1 MGKRE
6 RAGIF
11 LFASETRALAIRVFL
26 RVSDGERTPALGAR
40 ACGTGKPGFVGGELF
55 LSDFQLN
62 SRQILTPWG
71 C

>member
-26 RVSDGERTPALGAR
+26 RVSDGERAPALGAR
-40 ACGTGKPGFVGGELF
+40 ACGTGKPG
-55 LSDFQLN
+55 LSVV
-62 SRQILTPWG
+62 SYSCQISS
-71 C
+71 